1 MNWPQLI
8 HLGDVPLTMAAAAA
22 IAYWLFASR
31 PWPAAVWWCVLFAS
45 ALALVAASKVAF
57 LVWGAPSPAVQF
69 RALSGHA
76 MGVTAIATIL
86 CRLAIP
92 QGSSAWARRGGVA
105 AGMALGAAMALM
117 LIFHQDHSVAEAVA
131 GWLLGALVSLGVI
144 GFALSPAQE
153 ALRPRVRCTDKAAL
167 GLQCAVLV
175 FISTVFVLER
185 MPFGYLMYR
194 AARIVAR
201 HAGPLLIPVY

>member
-31 PWPAAVWWCVLFAS
+31 PWPAAVWWCALFAS

-57 LVWGAPSPAVQF
+57 LVWGAPSPVVQF

-76 MGVTAIATIL
+76 MGVTAIATMI
-86 CRLAIP
+86 CRLAVP
-92 QGSSAWARRGGVA
+92 QGSLASASRVSVA
-105 AGMALGAAMALM
+105 AGLALGAAMALM
-117 LIFHQDHSVAEAVA
+117 LIVHEDHSVAEALA

-144 GFALSPAQE
+144 RFALTPAHE

-175 FISTVFVLER
+175 FIATVFVLEK

-201 HAGPLLIPVY
+201 HAGPFLAPVH